1 MDSLLTMITSILGYA
16 GSPAYIEP
24 GGLQNIDATF
34 RSSVDHAF
42 QHCGVKGVF
51 GLATHGAA
59 FVPITYV
66 AAAADAAA
74 ARKVHGSIWTQGTV
88 PFAVIVTPDGVW
100 SCDAFAPPSL
110 PNSSALLGPQHFIEG
125 SPPPPAFS
133 HLTSRSLRVSLA
145 RPDRPAAQKTRV
157 DERLL
162 ANLRRLARAL
172 AKAAPGTPSI
182 GPTAA
187 NALIGRLLFLRFL
200 QDRGVLPGG
209 WIPKLPD
216 SGGQRPAW
224 LQDLWASLSR
234 ADRVFNGSVFP
245 IQETDRDRI
254 SADQAALAFSVIITD
269 ADLTEEEERE
279 QLSFSEFRFASLRTE
294 TLSAVYELFFELSDP
309 GRKSEDG
316 AIYTPPFLADHVL
329 QKVAAVR
336 PFGQGDRVLDC
347 AAGSGIFL
355 VGALRQIVEAALPTG
370 SRRMSL
376 QTLHRLLRTSIWGVE
391 KNGDACHVAALS
403 LYLTMLDYAEPGDIR
418 DIIQGRPAGRRV
430 FPELV
435 GRNLLCKNFF
445 DPVPTPNSFPK
456 RFEFV
461 VTNPPWTTVSSVGE
475 AAEAYAAAQS
485 PQITDSNRAAPIF
498 LHKAISR
505 HLAQGGVFGVVMSAR
520 AIVSSSARRFPE
532 YLLAQTGLNAC
543 SNLSSLRRTLFL
555 GAEHPAVVLVGQARR
570 EDAGGV
576 LTVFNPNQILQP
588 LARDGRHWVLIED
601 SSERR
606 SFRRDQLRTADD
618 LIDAL
623 MLTTADHRF
632 SRWVSIAH
640 HSRRMASLG
649 DLVDALKLTFSRGGT
664 GEETGVPARYVL
676 NAAKGSPLEY
686 RVALRRVEGPPG
698 HPEYQVPRSVAEQ
711 AKPTYR
717 RLFGGNTIMV
727 PRSGA
732 ECFVVEEP
740 FAFNSSFYGIAT
752 PGSSPSDLGLLKRLA
767 DYLNSD
773 FAKYCFAVQGRDWAL
788 DRRRLE
794 RQQMALLP
802 VPASL
807 RDPGGDEWSTELGSI
822 VRGLRLPSYVTL
834 IVEEFTK
841 HRSLLMNGRRPDQ
854 ATRPA
859 DLTDRRAYER
869 ALEDELGGHVSRTS
883 GYIVRSNED
892 PESGTGAVAA
902 RYLSEPVAESTR
914 VAVGGELE
922 AALGRAASVFVSSG
936 ATLVGDSSW
945 LMRLGTSGIALV
957 KPLSRLHWTVDRAVE
972 DAAMILRDALAN
984 ATIPDR

>member
-1 MDSLLTMITSILGYA
+1 MDSLLTLVTSILGYA
-16 GSPAYIEP
+16 GSPAYVEP
-24 GGLQNIDATF
+24 GGLHSIDATF

-42 QHCGVKGVF
+42 QRCGVRGVF
-51 GLATHGAA
+51 GLATHGGT

-66 AAAADAAA
+66 AVAADAAA
-74 ARKVHGSIWTQGTV
+74 AWKVHSSIWTQGTV
-88 PFAVIVTPDGVW
+88 PFAIIVTPEGAW
-100 SCDAFAPPSL
+100 SCDAFVSPSL
-110 PNSSALLGPQHFIEG
+110 QSSRRLFGPEHFVEG
-125 SPPPPAFS
+125 SPPPPDLG

-145 RPDRPAAQKTRV
+145 RPDKPAAQKTRV
-157 DERLL
+157 DARLL
-162 ANLRRLARAL
+162 ANLRRLAGIL
-172 AKAAPGTPSI
+172 AEVTPGTDPI
-182 GPTAA
+182 DPTVA

-200 QDRGVLPGG
+200 QDRGVVPDG

-216 SGGQRPAW
+216 PGARRPAW
-224 LQDLWASLSR
+224 LRELWSSLSR
-234 ADRVFNGSVFP
+234 ADRVFNGNVFP
-245 IQETDRDRI
+245 IHEADRNLI
-254 SADQAALAFSVIITD
+254 SPDKAALAFSVIIAD
-269 ADLTEEEERE
+269 ADLPDGKE

-294 TLSAVYELFFELSDP
+294 TLSAVYELFYELSDP
-309 GRKSEDG
+309 DRKSKDG

-355 VGALRQIVEAALPTG
+355 VGAFRRIVEATLPIS
-370 SRRMSL
+370 SRRMPL
-376 QTLHRLLRTSIWGVE
+376 QALHRLLRTSVWGIE

-403 LYLTMLDYAEPGDIR
+403 LYLTMLDYAEPGDVR
-418 DIIQGRPAGRRV
+418 DIIHGRPAGRRV

-435 GRNLLCKNFF
+435 GRNLLCRNFF
-445 DPVPTPNSFPK
+445 DPAPTPHAFPR
-456 RFEFV
+456 RFEVV
-461 VTNPPWTTVSSVGE
+461 VTNPPWTTIASVGE
-475 AAEAYAAAQS
+475 TAEAYAAAQS

-543 SNLSSLRRTLFL
+543 SNLSSLRRTLFI

-570 EDAGGV
+570 EDAGDV
-576 LTVFNPNQILQP
+576 LTVFNPNQVLQP

-606 SFRRDQLRTADD
+606 SFRRAQLRTADD

-623 MLTTADHRF
+623 MLTMADHRF
-632 SRWVSIAH
+632 SRWVSMAR
-640 HSRRMASLG
+640 HSRKLASLG
-649 DLVDALKLTFSRGGT
+649 DLVEALDLTFSRGGT
-664 GEETGVPARYVL
+664 EEDTGVPEQYILKAAEKEAR
-676 NAAKGSPLEY
+676 GY
-686 RVALRRVEGPPG
+686 RTALRRVEGLPG
-698 HPEYQVPRSVAEQ
+698 RPAYRMPRSVAEQ
-711 AKPTYR
+711 AKPAYR
-717 RLFGGNTIMV
+717 RLFGGNTIML

-740 FAFNSSFYGIAT
+740 FAFNSSFYGIST
-752 PGSSPSDLGLLKRLA
+752 PGSSPSDVGFLKRLA
-767 DYLNSD
+767 EYLNSD

-794 RQQMALLP
+794 RQQMILLP

-807 RDPGGDEWSTELGSI
+807 REPGDGEWSTELGSI
-822 VRGLRLPSYVTL
+822 VRSLRLPSHTTL

-841 HRSLLMNGRRPDQ
+841 HRSLLMNSRRPTQ
-854 ATRPA
+854 ASRAA

-892 PESGTGAVAA
+892 LESGTGTVAA
-902 RYLSEPVAESTR
+902 RYLSGPVAESTR
-914 VAVGGELE
+914 IDVGGELE
-922 AALGRAASVFVSSG
+922 AALGRAARVFVNSS

-945 LMRLGTSGIALV
+945 LMRLGTSGVALV

-984 ATIPDR
+984 AVVSDT

>member
-1 MDSLLTMITSILGYA
+1 MDSLLTLITSVLGYS

-24 GGLQNIDATF
+24 GGLENIDATF

-51 GLATHGAA
+51 GLATHSGA
-59 FVPITYV
+59 FVPVTYI
-66 AAAADAAA
+66 AAAADATA
-74 ARKVHGSIWTQGTV
+74 ARKAHGSIWTQGTV
-88 PFAVIVTPDGVW
+88 PFAVIVTPDGAW

-110 PNSSALLGPQHFIEG
+110 QSSRRLFGPQDFVEG
-125 SPPPPAFS
+125 SPPPAALS

-145 RPDRPAAQKTRV
+145 RADRPAAQKTRV

-162 ANLRRLARAL
+162 ANLRCLASIL
-172 AKAAPGTPSI
+172 AKPTPGTPRI
-182 GPTAA
+182 DPAA
-187 NALIGRLLFLRFL
+187 VNALIGRLLFLRFL

-209 WIPKLPD
+209 WIPKLPN
-216 SGGQRPAW
+216 SGDRQPAW
-224 LQDLWASLSR
+224 LQELWASLSR
-234 ADRVFNGSVFP
+234 ADMVFNGSVFP
-245 IQETDRDRI
+245 VKEADRNRI
-254 SADQAALAFSVIITD
+254 SPDQAALAFSVIIGD
-269 ADLTEEEERE
+269 ADITDGKE

-309 GRKSEDG
+309 SLKSEDG

-336 PFGQGDRVLDC
+336 PFGRGDQVLDC

-355 VGALRQIVEAALPTG
+355 VGAFRQLVEAALPAD
-370 SRRMSL
+370 SRRMPL
-376 QTLHRLLRTSIWGVE
+376 QALHRLLSTSIWGVE

-403 LYLTMLDYAEPGDIR
+403 LYLTMLDYAEPSDVR
-418 DIIQGRPAGRRV
+418 DIVDGRPARRRV

-435 GRNLLCKNFF
+435 GRNLLCRNFF
-445 DPVPTPNSFPK
+445 DPGPTPRAFPK
-456 RFEFV
+456 RFDYV
-461 VTNPPWTTVSSVGE
+461 VTNPPWTALRSVGE
-475 AAEAYAAAQS
+475 AAETYAAAQF
-485 PQITDSNRAAPIF
+485 PRITDSNRAAPIF
-498 LHKAISR
+498 LHKAISQ

-532 YLLAQTGLNAC
+532 YLLAQTGLKAC

-555 GAEHPAVVLVGQARR
+555 GAEHPAVVLVGRARR
-570 EDAGGV
+570 KDAGGV
-576 LTVFNPNQILQP
+576 LTVFNPNQLLQP

-632 SRWVSIAH
+632 SSWVSIAH
-640 HSRRMASLG
+640 QSRRLASLG
-649 DLVDALKLTFSRGGT
+649 DLVDALQLTFSRGGT
-664 GEETGVPARYVL
+664 EEETGVPEQYILKAS
-676 NAAKGSPLEY
+676 KGGPQEY
-686 RVALRRVEGPPG
+686 RTALRRAEGPPSR
-698 HPEYQVPRSVAEQ
+698 PAYRMPPSVADQ
-711 AKPTYR
+711 VKPTYR
-717 RLFGGNTIMV
+717 RLFGGNTIIV

-740 FAFNSSFYGIAT
+740 FAFNSSFYGIST
-752 PGSSPSDLGLLKRLA
+752 PGSSPSDVGFLKRLA

-802 VPASL
+802 IPANL
-807 RDPGGDEWSTELGSI
+807 RELEGEWSTELGSI
-822 VRGLRLPSYVTL
+822 VRSLRLPSYVTL

-841 HRSLLMNGRRPDQ
+841 HRSLLMNGRRPKK
-854 ATRPA
+854 APGTA
-859 DLTDRRAYER
+859 DLMDRRAYER

-883 GYIVRSNED
+883 EYVVRSNED

-902 RYLSEPVAESTR
+902 RYLSGPVAESTR
-914 VAVGGELE
+914 IDVGGELE

-984 ATIPDR
+984 AAVPDR